1 MPARRSVG
9 VTNVALAVGFAP
21 MLEQAELVL
30 IPRGPFSLRAAAEFG
45 FGPNEGRLSAFDG
58 AMRLAFPLDGGRGYV
73 GAVLRQEQTSAPV
86 TVELHCIEVADQ
98 QAALRQLARILSL
111 DQDGEEFVHVG
122 ERDHVIG
129 ALQRAHPG
137 QRPVLFH
144 SPYEAAAWSIIS
156 ARRPAAQSA
165 RVRAALS
172 KQLGATFELAGQTLH
187 AFPQPGRLLE
197 SGDQLPGLNPE
208 KVGRLHGVADA
219 SLAGRLDVELLH
231 ELGPERAWAEIQRLR
246 GIGPFYAGL
255 VVLRASGFADALLP
269 LAEAKGLSHL
279 TRFYGLA
286 SEPSPERRGEIA
298 EGWRPFRTWAAVLI
312 RLAGDRGTALA
323 DR

>member
-1 MPARRSVG
+1 MEVGRLAMPARRSVG

-58 AMRLAFPLDGGRGYV
+58 AMRLAFPLDGGRGCV

-156 ARRPAAQSA
+156 ARRPTAQAAGVRQSLGE
-165 RVRAALS
+165 R
-172 KQLGATFELAGQTLH
+172 LGARFELAGQTMH
-187 AFPQPGRLLE
+187 AFPLPDRLAALA
-197 SGDQLPGLNPE
+197 DDTAGLNPE
-208 KVGRLHGVADA
+208 KVSRLRGVGRATLD
-219 SLAGRLDVELLH
+219 GRLDVAHLH
-231 ELGPERAWAEIQRLR
+231 TLGP
-246 GIGPFYAGL
+246 
-255 VVLRASGFADALLP
+255 
-269 LAEAKGLSHL
+269 
-279 TRFYGLA
+279 
-286 SEPSPERRGEIA
+286 
-298 EGWRPFRTWAAVLI
+298 
-312 RLAGDRGTALA
+312 
-323 DR
+323 